1 MQHIWQTLCLSIMQ
15 SQGNFSNV
23 GNWVA
28 WVITCLHIA
37 WILQILHL
45 SKPFIMTGHVIWCT
59 RINIPYIILCPL
71 FCNSIH
77 HMLHNKQML
86 FSVFILSWRRCIV
99 SLLQFTTANIISLSI
114 TLGCNMACFATIMT
128 HNTRIIRSSI
138 LPSTSSSRAPPASK
152 ITTASWNLHITKL
165 IV

>member
-1 MQHIWQTLCLSIMQ
+1 MSQNMYMKHKPFALNFYFQSPCYKSDFSIKSIHYAIEDLCLSIMQ

-23 GNWVA
+23 GNWVT

-45 SKPFIMTGHVIWCT
+45 SKPFIMIGHVIWCT

-71 FCNSIH
+71 FCDGIH

-86 FSVFILSWRRCIV
+86 FSVFILSFEAV
-99 SLLQFTTANIISLSI
+99 SVPLCLLTKSHYNLRFL
-114 TLGCNMACFATIMT
+114 LC
-128 HNTRIIRSSI
+128 
-138 LPSTSSSRAPPASK
+138 PASGTFAGTIQEK
-152 ITTASWNLHITKL
+152 
-165 IV
+165 